1 MATSIINQNLQNLQ
15 DPETEFGL
23 RPNTD
28 DPMPL
33 GVAMMPEGVRSV
45 YDVASNYNRA
55 NNLQNNDTS
64 GGYLSN
70 LRHGTA
76 ASQMRDAL
84 GGGPLGIFGANVLG
98 LAQEV
103 PGLAKGVTDEVG
115 ELFGG
120 PKSSFMN
127 TLNQTGEDIY
137 ANLYGSLYGKK
148 GTTAETYADLANKFA
163 TDTGFINT
171 ALDATANKQN
181 SLMPDRNALNQSG
194 LFNAITNYGVAKEKE
209 KSPTSNYSSI
219 PQDITKTTNFNDFY
233 NYNDVD
239 AMTADEQGQLPFDQP
254 TQNQNFLTG
263 ILESLSDLELQDYL
277 PFGEKSLSG
286 MAVRGAG
293 NMVRGIGN
301 FFQGNP
307 RQRAR
312 NEANKRFGVGDI
324 YGYGMGGE
332 GVGNKDA
339 FGFNTVSGFGDYEQ
353 HMRDQLDKLNTQK
366 QAGKTFRP
374 GSWQEKMVKDYGESI
389 STIDAEAA
397 AADRAEKA
405 KFDRMLSSMSGGRNT
420 GGGTINSSNTGGYG
434 GTGGEGPS
442 SVGSSGMLGGGV

>member
-1 MATSIINQNLQNLQ
+1 MVKSITNQNINTFQ

-55 NNLQNNDTS
+55 NNLQNNDTA

-84 GGGPLGIFGANVLG
+84 GGGPVGILGANVLG

-103 PGLAKGVTDEVG
+103 PGLAKGVTDEVK

-120 PKSSFMN
+120 PESSFMN

-194 LFNAITNYGVAKEKE
+194 LFNAITNYGVANAAETM
-209 KSPTSNYSSI
+209 PTSYDYYSKSSNNA
-219 PQDITKTTNFNDFY
+219 QDIAKTTNPYDFSE
-233 NYNDVD
+233 VD
-239 AMTADEQGQLPFDQP
+239 SMTADEQAQLPIDPLTPQRSMFSKAMDFMP
-254 TQNQNFLTG
+254 FIGDKSLTG
-263 ILESLSDLELQDYL
+263 
-277 PFGEKSLSG
+277 
-286 MAVRGAG
+286 MATQ
-293 NMVRGIGN
+293 GIGN
-301 FFQGNP
+301 LFSGLDQFDTLSPADQQFILEQG
-307 RQRAR
+307 
-312 NEANKRFGVGDI
+312 ES
-324 YGYGMGGE
+324 MG
-332 GVGNKDA
+332 GNKDP
-339 FGFNTVSGFGDYEQ
+339 FGINIRSGFGNYADYVRTKGQFAKGNRGNYYKSLIPGLELAEAETKQREIDKKIAEQ
-353 HMRDQLDKLNTQK
+353 KALDAALARA
-366 QAGKTFRP
+366 QAEIARMGY
-374 GSWQEKMVKDYGESI
+374 QDYG
-389 STIDAEAA
+389 
-397 AADRAEKA
+397 
-405 KFDRMLSSMSGGRNT
+405 SGGADSYDT
-420 GGGTINSSNTGGYG
+420 SNIDDAGNYSDSLDPGQT
-434 GTGGEGPS
+434 E
-442 SVGSSGMLGGGV
+442 

>member
-1 MATSIINQNLQNLQ
+1 MVRSITNQNINTFQ

-84 GGGPLGIFGANVLG
+84 GGGPVGILGANVLG
-98 LAQEV
+98 LAQEF
-103 PGLAKGVTDEVG
+103 PGLAKGVTDEVR

-194 LFNAITNYGVAKEKE
+194 LFNAITNYGAANAAETM
-209 KSPTSNYSSI
+209 PTSYDYYSKSSNNA
-219 PQDITKTTNFNDFY
+219 QDITKTTNPYDFSE
-233 NYNDVD
+233 VD
-239 AMTADEQGQLPFDQP
+239 ALTADEQAQLPIDPLTPQRSMFSKAMDFMP
-254 TQNQNFLTG
+254 FIGDKSLTG
-263 ILESLSDLELQDYL
+263 
-277 PFGEKSLSG
+277 
-286 MAVRGAG
+286 MAT
-293 NMVRGIGN
+293 RGIGN
-301 FFQGNP
+301 LFSGLGNMFE
-307 RQRAR
+307 RRDGMATVD
-312 NEANKRFGVGDI
+312 EFGNLI
-324 YGYGMGGE
+324 SGE
-332 GVGNKDA
+332 
-339 FGFNTVSGFGDYEQ
+339 E
-353 HMRDQLDKLNTQK
+353 LDKQNALGGYYTDAARSSRRRSNSIK
-366 QAGKTFRP
+366 NMLARKAAGKKIGENRLAAL
-374 GSWQEKMVKDYGESI
+374 QEQEAKQ
-389 STIDAEAA
+389 EAA
-397 AADRAEKA
+397 RQAA
-405 KFDRMLSSMSGGRNT
+405 FDAIMSSQQSQQNFYDSLNDGAGATSTTESRST
-420 GGGTINSSNTGGYG
+420 AGDAPGYS
-434 GTGGEGPS
+434 GPS
-442 SVGSSGMLGGGV
+442 TFAKGGIATMFVEKR

>member
-1 MATSIINQNLQNLQ
+1 MVKSITNQNINTFQ

-28 DPMPL
+28 NPMPL

-84 GGGPLGIFGANVLG
+84 GGGPVGILGANVLG

-103 PGLAKGVTDEVG
+103 PGLAKGVTDEVK

-120 PKSSFMN
+120 PESSFMN

-194 LFNAITNYGVAKEKE
+194 LFNAITNYGVANAAETM
-209 KSPTSNYSSI
+209 PTSYDYYSKSSNNA
-219 PQDITKTTNFNDFY
+219 QDIAKTTNPYDFSE
-233 NYNDVD
+233 VD
-239 AMTADEQGQLPFDQP
+239 SMTADEQAQLPIDPLTPQRSMFSKAMDFMP
-254 TQNQNFLTG
+254 FIGDKSLTG
-263 ILESLSDLELQDYL
+263 
-277 PFGEKSLSG
+277 
-286 MAVRGAG
+286 MAT
-293 NMVRGIGN
+293 RGIGN
-301 FFQGNP
+301 LFSGLGNMFE
-307 RQRAR
+307 RRDGMATVD
-312 NEANKRFGVGDI
+312 EFGNLI
-324 YGYGMGGE
+324 SGE
-332 GVGNKDA
+332 
-339 FGFNTVSGFGDYEQ
+339 E
-353 HMRDQLDKLNTQK
+353 LDKQNAL
-366 QAGKTFRP
+366 
-374 GSWQEKMVKDYGESI
+374 
-389 STIDAEAA
+389 
-397 AADRAEKA
+397 
-405 KFDRMLSSMSGGRNT
+405 
-420 GGGTINSSNTGGYG
+420 GGYYTDAARSSRSRASRIQNMLARQATGKRISEQNLLALQEQQAKEDAARQAEFDAIMSSQQSQQNFYDSLNDGAGATSTAESRSTAGTDDTPGTPFANG
-434 GTGGEGPS
+434 GLATMFVEKR
-442 SVGSSGMLGGGV
+442 